1 MKKIVPTLLSIVLG
15 LVFAVNT
22 NVHAQEK
29 ASEASNSNT
38 EATENF
44 PKLPVGTIIFLKA
57 TKDIYGK
64 NFKAGDHFF
73 VELDRD
79 ITSKGTVLI
88 PKGTLVQMEVL
99 VSEHNKRRGS
109 KFAITVGGFIVD
121 NFVQKCKT
129 EGKLIETEGTMRGTL
144 KKAAIGA
151 AVGGAFDGGDGAGKG
166 AVVGGAVGALN
177 PGTIIKIPKGTEGTF
192 QLSEELSVDWLN
204 NSK

>member
-1 MKKIVPTLLSIVLG
+1 MKKSFLYALTIAIALFSGTSYQAIAQTETTTEVASKEYPTLPI
-15 LVFAVNT
+15 
-22 NVHAQEK
+22 
-29 ASEASNSNT
+29 
-38 EATENF
+38 
-44 PKLPVGTIIFLKA
+44 GTILFIKA
-57 TKDIYGK
+57 TKDVFAK
-64 NFKAGDHFF
+64 NFQAGDHFF

-79 ITSKGTVLI
+79 ITSKGVVVI

-129 EGKLIETEGTMRGTL
+129 EGKQVESQGTARGTL

-151 AVGGAFDGGDGAGKG
+151 AVGGAFDGGEGAGKG
-166 AVVGGAVGALN
+166 AAVGAAVGMLN
-177 PGTIIKIPKGTEGTF
+177 PGTVIQFPKGTEGTF
-192 QLSEELSVDWLN
+192 ELAEPLVVDWLD